1 MLYGELREEWPHLVA
16 AQQGH
21 VDVAAAGALQGALV
35 VLAYSCQ
42 LVWLQR
48 RASHAHPAPTACL
61 RLCVQDGR
69 HPVVKV
75 RSQCFEPANGSVL
88 QDVKPQ
94 KCLAWQPWRPPP
106 CSASCF
112 ATCFGPYQ
120 SGFARP
126 GLVCVSIPR

>member
-48 RASHAHPAPTACL
+48 RASHAHPAPTACFCI
-61 RLCVQDGR
+61 CVQDGR
-69 HPVVKV
+69 HLSVKSAQPV
-75 RSQCFEPANGSVL
+75 F
-88 QDVKPQ
+88 
-94 KCLAWQPWRPPP
+94 
-106 CSASCF
+106 
-112 ATCFGPYQ
+112 
-120 SGFARP
+120 
-126 GLVCVSIPR
+126 